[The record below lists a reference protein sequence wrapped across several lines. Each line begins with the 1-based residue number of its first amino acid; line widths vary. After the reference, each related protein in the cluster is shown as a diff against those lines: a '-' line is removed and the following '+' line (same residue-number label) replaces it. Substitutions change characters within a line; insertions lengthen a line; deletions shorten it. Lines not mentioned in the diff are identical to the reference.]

1 MKKKNAKE
9 IAKELF
15 SILDIPED
23 TWKKRLKKLS
33 GGEKKRVSVAIGL
46 IHQPKILFLDEPTTG
61 VDAAKRY
68 EVLSYLKKLNRKLG
82 TTMFLITHDME
93 AALIC
98 DKSAIL
104 RDGKLLEFDSNN
116 NLIAS
121 LPSGGLLT
129 RLTIENL
136 NESKIKII
144 KNFTPVQKTIRVGN
158 EIVEVFIED
167 FEENL
172 QKLIQ
177 YTIKNNLKV
186 TSMSKDN
193 ATFRRYFQIRIQE
206 EQEKERKLRESEQI
220 IEGEA

>member
-1 MKKKNAKE
+1 MEVK
-9 IAKELF
+9 
-15 SILDIPED
+15 
-23 TWKKRLKKLS
+23 
-33 GGEKKRVSVAIGL
+33 
-46 IHQPKILFLDEPTTG
+46 G

-104 RDGKLLEFDSNN
+104 RDGKLLEFDSND

-129 RLTIENL
+129 RLTIEDLTEN
-136 NESKIKII
+136 KIKII

-158 EIVEVFIED
+158 EIIEVFIED

-172 QKLIQ
+172 QKLIE

-220 IEGEA
+220 MEGEA

>member
-1 MKKKNAKE
+1 
-9 IAKELF
+9 
-15 SILDIPED
+15 
-23 TWKKRLKKLS
+23 
-33 GGEKKRVSVAIGL
+33 
-46 IHQPKILFLDEPTTG
+46 
-61 VDAAKRY
+61 
-68 EVLSYLKKLNRKLG
+68 
-82 TTMFLITHDME
+82 MFLITHDME

-167 FEENL
+167 FEDNL

-177 YTIKNNLKV
+177 YTVKNNLKV

-220 IEGEA
+220 MEGEA